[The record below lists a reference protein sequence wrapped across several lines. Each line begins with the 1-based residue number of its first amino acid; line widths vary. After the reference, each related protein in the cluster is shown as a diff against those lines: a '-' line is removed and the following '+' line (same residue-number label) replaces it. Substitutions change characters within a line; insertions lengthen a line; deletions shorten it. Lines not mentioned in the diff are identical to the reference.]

1 MVGTV
6 DHVNNFT
13 QPCTLETGVQF
24 AMLSECSGNSL
35 NDISINYADNGIEFG
50 DFKGA
55 VECSSQGGGNTARSM
70 TGTTQDSDGD
80 GIPDSSD
87 NCTHNSNPR
96 CYKEEG
102 TR

>member
-24 AMLSECSGNSL
+24 AMLSECRGNSL

-55 VECSSQGGGNTARSM
+55 VECSSQGGGNTA
-70 TGTTQDSDGD
+70 TLYDW
-80 GIPDSSD
+80 
-87 NCTHNSNPR
+87 NH
-96 CYKEEG
+96 